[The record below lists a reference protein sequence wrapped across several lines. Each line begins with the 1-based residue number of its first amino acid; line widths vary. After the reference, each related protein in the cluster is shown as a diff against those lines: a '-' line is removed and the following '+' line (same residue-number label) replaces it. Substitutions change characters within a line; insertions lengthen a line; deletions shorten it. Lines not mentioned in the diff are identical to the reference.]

1 MSTPV
6 AVLGAG
12 SFGTCLA
19 MLAAREHD
27 VTLWARAAATAEA
40 MSRTRRN
47 PRYLSD
53 MEIPEAVRPT
63 ADLAEALSGRELVIV
78 AVPSHGVRDVM
89 GRAAPFLD
97 PDAIVVSTVK
107 GIEVETGA
115 RMDEVL
121 REVLPERHH
130 PRLVFLSGPSFAREV
145 ADGRPT
151 SVTLA
156 SEEEAY
162 AISVQT
168 TLSCPWFRCYSHS
181 DVVGVEVGG
190 ALKNVIALAVGICD
204 GLELGLNARA
214 GLMTRGLN
222 EMTRLG
228 VRMGARPTTFM
239 GLSGMGDLLLT
250 CTGSLSRN
258 RMVGLELGRGR
269 KLAEILEGMSQVAE
283 GVRTTHAACRLAD
296 ILDVDMP
303 ITRMTRAILEG
314 EVTPEQAGSLLMSR
328 QLTTEHDFGED

>member
-1 MSTPV
+1 VSVPV

-27 VTLWARAAATAEA
+27 VTLWARDEAVAAAMA
-40 MSRTRRN
+40 RDRRN
-47 PRYLSD
+47 PRYLAD
-53 MEIPEAVRPT
+53 LELPEAVRPT
-63 ADLAEALSGRELVIV
+63 ADLGEALADRELVIV
-78 AVPSHGVRDVM
+78 AVPSHGVREVM
-89 GRAAPFLD
+89 GRARAHLD
-97 PDAIVVSTVK
+97 PEAILVSTVK

-121 REVLPERHH
+121 RESLPEVHH
-130 PRLVFLSGPSFAREV
+130 PKMVFLSGPSFAREV
-145 ADGRPT
+145 ADRKPT

-190 ALKNVIALAVGICD
+190 ALKNVIAIAVGICD
-204 GLELGLNARA
+204 GLEIGMNARA

-222 EMTRLG
+222 EMTRIG
-228 VRMGARPTTFM
+228 VALGARPTTFL

-258 RMVGLELGRGR
+258 RSVGLELGRGR
-269 KLAEILEGMSQVAE
+269 KIEEILEGMTQVAE

-296 ILDVDMP
+296 RLGVEVP
-303 ITRMTRAILEG
+303 IMQGVRAILDG
-314 EVTPEQAGSLLMSR
+314 ELEPADAGRLLMTR
-328 QLTTEHDFGED
+328 QLGSEHDFPE